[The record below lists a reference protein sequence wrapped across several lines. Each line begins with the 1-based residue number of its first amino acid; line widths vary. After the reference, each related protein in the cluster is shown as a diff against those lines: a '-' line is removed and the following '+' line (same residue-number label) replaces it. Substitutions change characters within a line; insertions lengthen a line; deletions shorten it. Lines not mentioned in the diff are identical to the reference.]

1 MTYTLNMKN
10 LTIVSHPLIEHS
22 LTRLRDKTVRTDE
35 FRRHADIVS
44 KILILEATKHMTLED
59 KNIETPLCP
68 FVGKSLKD
76 EVIIVPVLRAGLAM
90 LFATQEMLPNA
101 SVGFIGLE
109 RDEKTAIAREYYKK
123 IPKILSSNIVFVVDP
138 MLATGGS
145 MDDTLCAV
153 KERGA
158 TRLVAVSIVS
168 APEGVKRVTKKHP
181 DVQIIT
187 AALDE
192 KLNSASYIVP
202 GLGDFGDRYF
212 GTEGFSIS

>member
-1 MTYTLNMKN
+1 MNKP
-10 LTIVSHPLIEHS
+10 TIVIHPLIDHS
-22 LTRLRDKTVRTDE
+22 LTILRDKMTRTEE

-44 KILILEATKHMTLED
+44 KILILEATKQMTLKD
-59 KNIETPLCP
+59 KRIVTPLAD
-68 FVGKSLKD
+68 FGGKELND
-76 EVIIVPVLRAGLAM
+76 VVIIVPVLRAGLAM
-90 LFATQEMLPNA
+90 LFAAREMLPNA

-145 MDDTLCAV
+145 MDDTLAAV
-153 KERGA
+153 KDRGA

-168 APEGVKRVTKKHP
+168 APEGLARIEKNHP
-181 DVQIIT
+181 DVTVVT

-192 KLNSASYIVP
+192 KLNDKAYIVP

-212 GTEGFSIS
+212 GTEQI